1 MYHTLQATTD
11 ALAQGSA
18 RTRPAHK
25 PAWESKE
32 GLVEKA
38 KSDLLSR
45 WLQISQMQS

>member
-11 ALAQGSA
+11 VLAQGTA
-18 RTRPAHK
+18 QTRPAHR

-32 GLVEKA
+32 GLEEKA
-38 KSDLLSR
+38 KSHLLSR